1 MLFQNGWEVMHMS
14 KDDSSKEREILK
26 VMRKVLTSV
35 IKDTTP
41 PHRDM
46 KHPPSDGTIEDV
58 RLCLGLIAA
67 RERELAD
74 AAGVRMERPY
84 FSDDARA
91 VKTVSISKLK
101 KKS

>member
-1 MLFQNGWEVMHMS
+1 MS
-14 KDDSSKEREILK
+14 TDDLSKEREIMV
-26 VMRKVLTSV
+26 VMRKVLAAV

-41 PHRDM
+41 EHRSM
-46 KHPPSDGTIEDV
+46 QHPLSDSTIEDV

-74 AAGVRMERPY
+74 AAGASMEKPY
-84 FSDDARA
+84 FTDDVQA
-91 VKTVSISKLK
+91 VKTVSLDSIK